1 VNREIPFTRVRRI
14 GESVNFETVMEVLV
28 GMEEETN
35 RDTIN
40 TGSFVYGQ
48 TLMNLELQRVI
59 VLDWDSFLNSRMVFM
74 ASPFA
79 DAELDISEI
88 ISHPGFQ
95 EQPFGLQ
102 ELEGFWHIVAS
113 VPLENLHE
121 DLLVSIAY
129 RAAFVANALASQFA
143 KSEEDRQRFLFS

>member
-1 VNREIPFTRVRRI
+1 M
-14 GESVNFETVMEVLV
+14 NFETVIEVLTGV
-28 GMEEETN
+28 NEDTN

-40 TGSFVYGQ
+40 TESFVYGQ

-79 DAELDISEI
+79 DSDLDINQI

-129 RAAFVANALASQFA
+129 RAAFVANALASQFS